1 MRFSS
6 SYLPNH
12 DRYKYVEGCL
22 VGPHFWPRYVI
33 FSGKSEKTLSLH
45 RHYSISTCCINVYTQ
60 APYLFEKSLVE
71 ALLIYKVM
79 HNVLFL
85 NKLLPLGKYREQMM
99 LLLPLS
105 E

>member
-6 SYLPNH
+6 SYLPNY

-22 VGPHFWPRYVI
+22 VGRVMAALCYFQR
-33 FSGKSEKTLSLH
+33 KKRKNRSLH

-85 NKLLPLGKYREQMM
+85 NKLLPLEKY
-99 LLLPLS
+99 
-105 E
+105 